1 MAKFPATILII
12 IIVFCSTGFCRAQ
25 GTGKTE
31 TGQQPAQ
38 LKADPIVRAELTD
51 PNGQSLPE
59 PDMKIKSGKQAI
71 DRQFE
76 YIFTTYVDEAGNVD
90 YQTLRRKRVD
100 LISLLR
106 NLNNL
111 HPAEIMSW
119 SREQKMAF
127 WINAHNIFTLK
138 LIIDN
143 YPIKP
148 RWYMINYPDSSL
160 MQIPGGRTKR
170 YFKVMG
176 MEYTLR
182 EIEREILLKRFG
194 DPRVCFTLSYAS
206 AGGAFLRNE
215 AYRADKLDEQ
225 LDEQTRRFLADP
237 RGLKI
242 DHVKKVF
249 FISDIFSWYEEYYV
263 EKYGQVKRFRDR
275 NADVR
280 AYLNFI
286 VDYVSADTAKQ
297 LRTKPYP
304 VRSLMYNW
312 HLNEQIKK

>member
-1 MAKFPATILII
+1 MAKISTTILII
-12 IIVFCSTGFCRAQ
+12 IVVFCSTGFCQAQ
-25 GTGKTE
+25 NAGKVKTSQQH
-31 TGQQPAQ
+31 GQLEA
-38 LKADPIVRAELTD
+38 D
-51 PNGQSLPE
+51 PNGQSLPGLGI
-59 PDMKIKSGKQAI
+59 KIKSGKQEI
-71 DRQFE
+71 DRKFE
-76 YIFTTYVDEAGNVD
+76 HILTTYVDEAGNVD

-106 NLNNL
+106 KLNNL

-119 SREQKMAF
+119 PRKEKMAF
-127 WINAHNIFTLK
+127 WINAHNIFMLK
-138 LIIDN
+138 LIVDN
-143 YPIKP
+143 YPIQP
-148 RWYMINYPDSSL
+148 RWYLINYPDSSL
-160 MQIPGGRTKR
+160 MQIPGARTKK

-215 AYRADKLDEQ
+215 AYRADKLDKQ
-225 LDEQTRRFLADP
+225 LDEQTKRFLADP

-242 DHVKKVF
+242 NHVKKAF
-249 FISDIFSWYEEYYV
+249 FISDIFNWYEEYFV
-263 EKYGQVKRFRDR
+263 EKYGQIKRFRDR
-275 NADVR
+275 KVDIR

-286 VDYVSADTAKQ
+286 VDHVSADTAKQ
-297 LRTKPYP
+297 LKTKPYT
-304 VRSLMYNW
+304 VRSPMYDW

>member
-1 MAKFPATILII
+1 MAKFPATVFIT
-12 IIVFCSTGFCRAQ
+12 IIVYCSTGFCQAQ
-25 GTGKTE
+25 GAGKAG
-31 TGQQPAQ
+31 TGQRPAQ
-38 LKADPIVRAELTD
+38 LKADPIVRAELAD
-51 PNGQSLPE
+51 PNEEFLPE
-59 PDMKIKSGKQAI
+59 LSLKIKSGKQAV

-100 LISLLR
+100 LVGLLR
-106 NLNNL
+106 KLNDL

-119 SREQKMAF
+119 SRKEQMAF

-138 LIIDN
+138 LITDN
-143 YPIKP
+143 YPIEP
-148 RWYMINYPDSSL
+148 RWYLINYPDSSL
-160 MQIPGGRTKR
+160 MQIPGRREKR

-176 MEYTLR
+176 MEYTLP
-182 EIEREILLKRFG
+182 EIEREILLKRF
-194 DPRVCFTLSYAS
+194 DDLRVCFTLSYAS

-215 AYRADKLDEQ
+215 AYRADKLDNQ

-249 FISDIFSWYEEYYV
+249 FISYIFSLYKEYYV

-275 NADVR
+275 NVDIR
-280 AYLNFI
+280 AHLNFI
-286 VDYVSADTAKQ
+286 VDHVSPDTAKQ
-297 LRTKPYP
+297 LKTKPYP
-304 VRSLMYNW
+304 VRSMMYNW

>member
-1 MAKFPATILII
+1 MAKFPATVLII
-12 IIVFCSTGFCRAQ
+12 IIYCSTGFCQAQ
-25 GTGKTE
+25 GTGKAE
-31 TGQQPAQ
+31 SGQQPAQ

-51 PNGQSLPE
+51 PNEESLPK
-59 PDMKIKSGKQAI
+59 PDLKIKSGKQAI

-76 YIFTTYVDEAGNVD
+76 YIFTTYVNEAGNVD

-100 LISLLR
+100 LIPILR
-106 NLNNL
+106 KLNNL

-119 SREQKMAF
+119 SRKEKMAF

-143 YPIKP
+143 YPIEP

-176 MEYTLR
+176 MEYTLS
-182 EIEREILLKRFG
+182 EIERGILLKRFG
-194 DPRVCFTLSYAS
+194 DPRVCLTLSYAS

-249 FISDIFSWYEEYYV
+249 FISDIFNWYEEYYV

-275 NADVR
+275 NSDIR

-286 VDYVSADTAKQ
+286 VDHVSADTAKQ

>member
-1 MAKFPATILII
+1 MAKFPATVFII
-12 IIVFCSTGFCRAQ
+12 IIVYCSTGLCQAQ
-25 GTGKTE
+25 GAGKAK
-31 TGQQPAQ
+31 TGQRPAQ
-38 LKADPIVRAELTD
+38 LKADPIVRAELAD
-51 PNGQSLPE
+51 PNEEFLPKLSL
-59 PDMKIKSGKQAI
+59 KIKSGKQAI

-100 LISLLR
+100 LIGLLR
-106 NLNNL
+106 KLNDL
-111 HPAEIMSW
+111 HPVEIMSW
-119 SREQKMAF
+119 SRKEKMAF

-148 RWYMINYPDSSL
+148 RWYLINYPGSSL
-160 MQIPGGRTKR
+160 MQIPGRREKR

-176 MEYTLR
+176 MEYTLP

-194 DPRVCFTLSYAS
+194 DLRVCFTLSYAS

-215 AYRADKLDEQ
+215 AYRTDKLDEQ

-249 FISDIFSWYEEYYV
+249 FISYIFSLYKEYYV

-275 NADVR
+275 NTDIR

-286 VDYVSADTAKQ
+286 IDHVSADTAKQ
-297 LRTKPYP
+297 LRTKPYT

>member
-1 MAKFPATILII
+1 MAKFPATVLII
-12 IIVFCSTGFCRAQ
+12 IIVFCPTGFCHAQ
-25 GTGKTE
+25 GAGKAE
-31 TGQQPAQ
+31 TGQQLAQ
-38 LKADPIVRAELTD
+38 LKAEPIVRAELTD
-51 PNGQSLPE
+51 PNEESLPE
-59 PDMKIKSGKQAI
+59 LDLKIKSGKQAI

-90 YQTLRRKRVD
+90 YQTLRRKRAD
-100 LISLLR
+100 LIPLLR
-106 NLNNL
+106 KLNNL

-119 SREQKMAF
+119 SQKEKMAF

-143 YPIKP
+143 YPIEP
-148 RWYMINYPDSSL
+148 RWYLINYPDSSL

-225 LDEQTRRFLADP
+225 LDEQTKRFLADP

-275 NADVR
+275 NADIQ

-286 VDYVSADTAKQ
+286 VDRVSADTAKQ
-297 LRTKPYP
+297 LKTKPYP

-312 HLNEQIKK
+312 HLNEQIEK